1 MKSRNE
7 LFNEPDIFILGGS
20 GFVGSKFAARLVR
33 KQISFRIADK
43 VQSTEFNHK
52 HVFTDVRSNADLS
65 ANICGDVVVNLAA
78 VHRDDITDPKEY
90 YSTNVEGA
98 RELCKVCEEK
108 GINKIVFTS
117 SVAVYGFAPVGTGE
131 DGAINP
137 YNEYGRTKALAE
149 EVYKEWREKDLVNR
163 SLIIVRPTVVF
174 GEGNRG
180 NVFNLLNQ
188 INSGA
193 FAMIGNGKNKKSM
206 AYVGNLAAFLVKC
219 IESDE
224 KYAVYNYVDTPD
236 FTMNELV
243 SLVRGRLRGKPSVG
257 IRIPKF
263 IGLMAG
269 YAADVIA
276 KLGVKLPISSIR
288 VKKFCASSEFSSAK
302 NELDGFEAPYTL
314 REGLDRT
321 LEAEFINP
329 DPDRQIFYTE

>member
-1 MKSRNE
+1 MVQNANKNSVS
-7 LFNEPDIFILGGS
+7 LMGGS
-20 GFVGSKFAARLVR
+20 GFIGNILSSRLAHRQIKFLV
-33 KQISFRIADK
+33 FDLK
-43 VQSTEFNHK
+43 VSNNFPELGR
-52 HVFTDVRSNADLS
+52 VADVRIKNEYISDMHCNT
-65 ANICGDVVVNLAA
+65 VVNLAA
-78 VHRDDITDPKEY
+78 VHRDDVTDPDEY

-98 RELCKVCEEK
+98 RVLCEVCEEK

-117 SVAVYGFAPVGTGE
+117 SVAVYGFAPLGTRE

-137 YNEYGRTKALAE
+137 FNEYGRTKALAE
-149 EVYKEWREKDLVNR
+149 DVYREWREKDPENR

-180 NVFNLLNQ
+180 NVYNLLNQ

-206 AYVGNLAAFLVKC
+206 AYVENLSAFLIRC

-243 SLVRGRLRGKPSVG
+243 SLVRGKLRGKSSVG

-263 IGLMAG
+263 IGLIAG
-269 YAADVIA
+269 YTADVLA

-302 NELDGFEAPYTL
+302 SDLDGFVAPYSL
-314 REGLDRT
+314 QEGLDRT
-321 LEAEFINP
+321 LEAEFMNP

>member
-1 MKSRNE
+1 MHSV
-7 LFNEPDIFILGGS
+7 LISVIGGG
-20 GFVGSKFAARLVR
+20 GFVGSSLCRLLFQKKYDFIIGDIKESEDFPEKFRAV
-33 KQISFRIADK
+33 
-43 VQSTEFNHK
+43 
-52 HVFTDVRSNADLS
+52 DVRSLVDLRNNLVGYT
-65 ANICGDVVVNLAA
+65 AINLAA
-78 VHRDDITDPKEY
+78 VHRDDVTNPEEY
-90 YSTNVEGA
+90 YTKNVEGA
-98 RELCKVCEEK
+98 RTLCVACELK

-117 SVAVYGFAPVGTGE
+117 SVAVYGFAPAGTGE
-131 DGAINP
+131 DGANNP
-137 YNEYGRTKALAE
+137 FNAYGRTKALAE
-149 EVYKEWREKDLVNR
+149 DVYREWREKDPENR

-180 NVFNLLNQ
+180 NVYNLLNQ

-193 FAMIGNGKNKKSM
+193 FAMIGNGKNKKSL

-243 SLVRGRLRGKPSVG
+243 SLVRGKLRGKESAG

-269 YAADVIA
+269 YTADVLA

-288 VKKFCASSEFSSAK
+288 VRKFCASSEFSSAK
-302 NELDGFEAPYTL
+302 NELDGFEAPFTL

>member
-1 MKSRNE
+1 MINVV
-7 LFNEPDIFILGGS
+7 GGS
-20 GFVGSKFAARLVR
+20 GFIGCSLISMLLLGQKKVLNLDLNPR
-33 KQISFRIADK
+33 KNENFKSVLCDIRAKNALTSAISPECDMVI
-43 VQSTEFNHK
+43 
-52 HVFTDVRSNADLS
+52 
-65 ANICGDVVVNLAA
+65 NLAA
-78 VHRDDITDPKEY
+78 VHRDDVADPEAY

-98 RELCKVCEEK
+98 RVLCEVCEEK

-117 SVAVYGFAPVGTGE
+117 SVAVYGFAPPGTGE
-131 DGAINP
+131 DGSIDP
-137 YNEYGRTKALAE
+137 FHGYGRSKALAE
-149 EVYKEWREKDLVNR
+149 DVYREWHKKDPENR

-180 NVFNLLNQ
+180 NVYNLLNQ

-206 AYVGNLAAFLVKC
+206 AYVENLSAFLVKC
-219 IESDE
+219 IETDE

-243 SLVRGRLRGKPSVG
+243 SLVRGKLRGKPSVG
-257 IRIPKF
+257 IRIPTF

-269 YAADVIA
+269 YTADILA
-276 KLGVKLPISSIR
+276 KLGVRLPISSIR

-302 NELDGFEAPYTL
+302 ADLDGFEAPYTL

-329 DPDRQIFYTE
+329 DPGRQIFYTE

>member
-1 MKSRNE
+1 MSN
-7 LFNEPDIFILGGS
+7 LISIIGGS
-20 GFVGSKFAARLVR
+20 GFVGTALSNSLA
-33 KQISFRIADK
+33 KQQIDFRIGDLNISARFSDK
-43 VQSTEFNHK
+43 SDIL
-52 HVFTDVRSNADLS
+52 DVRSAVDLETKL
-65 ANICGDVVVNLAA
+65 AGDIVVNLAA
-78 VHRDDITDPKEY
+78 VHRDDITEPEEY

-98 RELCKVCEEK
+98 RVLCEVCEKK

-117 SVAVYGFAPVGTGE
+117 SVAVYGFAPPGTGE
-131 DGAINP
+131 NGAINP
-137 YNEYGRTKALAE
+137 FNEYGRTKALAE
-149 EVYKEWREKDLVNR
+149 DVYREWREKDPENR

-180 NVFNLLNQ
+180 NVYNLLNQ
-188 INSGA
+188 IDSGA
-193 FAMIGNGKNKKSM
+193 FAMIGNGENKKSM
-206 AYVGNLAAFLVKC
+206 AYVENLAAFLVKC

-224 KYAVYNYVDTPD
+224 KYAVYNYVDMPD

-243 SLVRGRLRGKPSVG
+243 SLVRGKLRGSSSVG

-269 YAADVIA
+269 YTADVLA

-302 NELDGFEAPYTL
+302 GELDGFVAPHKL

-329 DPDRQIFYTE
+329 DPDRQIFFTE

>member
-1 MKSRNE
+1 MIS
-7 LFNEPDIFILGGS
+7 IVGGA
-20 GFVGSKFAARLVR
+20 GFVGTSLSSSLIRGQYVCSILDIKKSLEHPERSILVDIRL
-33 KQISFRIADK
+33 KDTLNQFLA
-43 VQSTEFNHK
+43 
-52 HVFTDVRSNADLS
+52 
-65 ANICGDVVVNLAA
+65 GDTVVNLAA
-78 VHRDDITDPKEY
+78 VHRDDIADLEEY
-90 YSTNVEGA
+90 YSTNVDGA
-98 RELCKVCEEK
+98 RVLCEVCEEK
-108 GINKIVFTS
+108 GIKKIVFTS
-117 SVAVYGFAPVGTGE
+117 SVAVYGFGAPGTGE

-137 YNEYGRTKALAE
+137 FNEYGRTKALAE
-149 EVYKEWREKDLVNR
+149 EVYKEWREKDPENR

-180 NVFNLLNQ
+180 NVYNLLNQ

-206 AYVGNLAAFLVKC
+206 AYVENLAAFLVKC

-243 SLVRGRLRGKPSVG
+243 SFVRGKLREKSSVG

-269 YAADVIA
+269 YTADILA

-302 NELDGFEAPYTL
+302 ADLDGFEATYTL

>member
-1 MKSRNE
+1 MSV
-7 LFNEPDIFILGGS
+7 LISIIGGS
-20 GFVGSKFAARLVR
+20 GFVGTALSNSLA
-33 KQISFRIADK
+33 KQQVDFRIGDLNKSASYSDK
-43 VQSTEFNHK
+43 SDIL
-52 HVFTDVRSNADLS
+52 DVRSAVDLKS
-65 ANICGDVVVNLAA
+65 KFTGDIVVNLAA
-78 VHRDDITDPKEY
+78 VHRDDISEPNEY
-90 YSTNVEGA
+90 YATNVDGA
-98 RELCKVCEEK
+98 RVLCEVCEEK

-117 SVAVYGFAPVGTGE
+117 SVAVYGFAPLGTGE

-137 YNEYGRTKALAE
+137 FNEYGRTKALAE
-149 EVYKEWREKDLVNR
+149 DVYRAWREKDPEIR

-180 NVFNLLNQ
+180 NVYNLLNQ

-193 FAMIGNGKNKKSM
+193 FAMIGDGKNKKSM
-206 AYVGNLAAFLVKC
+206 AYVENLSAFLIKC

-243 SLVRGRLRGKPSVG
+243 SLVRAKLRGSSSVG

-269 YAADVIA
+269 YAADVLA
-276 KLGVKLPISSIR
+276 KLGFKLPISSIR

-302 NELDGFEAPYTL
+302 HRLDGFEAPYTL
-314 REGLDRT
+314 QEGLDRT

-329 DPDRQIFYTE
+329 DPNRQIFYTE

>member
-1 MKSRNE
+1 MIS
-7 LFNEPDIFILGGS
+7 IIGGS
-20 GFVGSKFAARLVR
+20 GFVGSRLAKALFSR
-33 KQISFRIADK
+33 QIGFWIGDLVESPIFPEKAEILDI
-43 VQSTEFNHK
+43 
-52 HVFTDVRSNADLS
+52 RSNGDLES
-65 ANICGDVVVNLAA
+65 KIYGDVVINLAA
-78 VHRDDITDPKEY
+78 IHRDDISDPDEY
-90 YSTNVEGA
+90 YSTNVTGA
-98 RELCKVCEEK
+98 RVLCDICEKK
-108 GINKIVFTS
+108 GINKIIFTS
-117 SVAVYGFAPVGTGE
+117 SVAVYGFAPSGTDENGV
-131 DGAINP
+131 INP
-137 YNEYGRTKALAE
+137 FNEYGRTKVLAE
-149 EVYKEWREKDLVNR
+149 NVYREWQEKDPENR

-180 NVFNLLNQ
+180 NVFNLLKQ

-193 FAMIGNGKNKKSM
+193 FAMIGDGKNKKSM
-206 AYVGNLAAFLVKC
+206 AYVENLSAFLVKC

-243 SLVRGRLRGKPSVG
+243 SLVRGKLRGKSSVG

-269 YAADVIA
+269 YTADILV

-302 NELDGFEAPYTL
+302 SELDGFVAPFSL
-314 REGLDRT
+314 QEGLDRT

-329 DPDRQIFYTE
+329 DPERQIFYTE

>member
-1 MKSRNE
+1 MVAKIN
-7 LFNEPDIFILGGS
+7 LVGGS
-20 GFVGSKFAARLVR
+20 GFIGSRVCKRLASMQKHFKILDL
-33 KQISFRIADK
+33 KQSEEFLEHSKIAD
-43 VQSTEFNHK
+43 
-52 HVFTDVRSNADLS
+52 VREKSSLNEMLSNGS
-65 ANICGDVVVNLAA
+65 VVNLAA
-78 VHRDDITDPKEY
+78 VHRDDITDPDEY

-98 RELCKVCEEK
+98 RVLCQVCEEK

-131 DGAINP
+131 DGTINP
-137 YNEYGRTKALAE
+137 FNEYGRTKALAE
-149 EVYKEWREKDLVNR
+149 DVYRAWREKDPANR

-180 NVFNLLNQ
+180 NVYNLLNQ

-206 AYVGNLAAFLVKC
+206 AYVENLSAFLVKC

-243 SLVRGRLRGKPSVG
+243 SLVRGKLLGKSSVG
-257 IRIPKF
+257 IRIPKL

-269 YAADVIA
+269 YTADVIS

-302 NELDGFEAPYTL
+302 HELDGFEAPFSL
-314 REGLDRT
+314 QEGLDRT

>member
-1 MKSRNE
+1 MSVQ
-7 LFNEPDIFILGGS
+7 IIGGA
-20 GFVGSKFAARLVR
+20 GFVGSSLSQRIFERQEQFDILDLQKS
-33 KQISFRIADK
+33 QTFR
-43 VQSTEFNHK
+43 E
-52 HVFTDVRSNADLS
+52 RSVTVDIRNKAELS
-65 ANICGDVVVNLAA
+65 KSLNNSAVVNLAA
-78 VHRDDITDPKEY
+78 VHRDDVTDPEEY

-98 RELCKVCEEK
+98 RVLCDVCEEK

-117 SVAVYGFAPVGTGE
+117 SVAVYGFAPLGTSEIGTV
-131 DGAINP
+131 DP
-137 YNEYGRTKALAE
+137 FNEYGRTKALAE
-149 EVYKEWREKDLVNR
+149 DIYREWFEKDPENR

-180 NVFNLLNQ
+180 NVYNLLNQ

-206 AYVGNLAAFLVKC
+206 AYVENLSAFLVKC

-243 SLVRGRLRGKPSVG
+243 SLVRGKLRGSSSVG

-269 YAADVIA
+269 YTADILA
-276 KLGVKLPISSIR
+276 KLGIKLPISSIR

-302 NELDGFEAPYTL
+302 ADLDGFEAPFSL
-314 REGLDRT
+314 QEGLDRT

>member
-1 MKSRNE
+1 MAVSV
-7 LFNEPDIFILGGS
+7 LGGT
-20 GFVGSKFAARLVR
+20 GFVGTYTCRRLASKQRRFQIVDLAKSHEFADNT
-33 KQISFRIADK
+33 QI
-43 VQSTEFNHK
+43 
-52 HVFTDVRSNADLS
+52 
-65 ANICGDVVVNLAA
+65 GDIRDMAELAKELTGTVVVNLAA
-78 VHRDDITDPKEY
+78 VHRDDVTDPEEY

-98 RELCKVCEEK
+98 RILCEVCEEK

-117 SVAVYGFAPVGTGE
+117 SVAVYGFAPPGTGE
-131 DGAINP
+131 NGAIDP
-137 YNEYGRTKALAE
+137 FNEYGRTKALAE
-149 EVYKEWREKDLVNR
+149 DVYCQWRDKDPENR

-180 NVFNLLNQ
+180 NVYNLLTQ

-206 AYVGNLAAFLVKC
+206 AYVENLSAFLVKC

-236 FTMNELV
+236 FAMNELV
-243 SLVRGRLRGKPSVG
+243 SLVRGKLRGSQSVG

-269 YAADVIA
+269 YMADVLA

-302 NELDGFEAPYTL
+302 GELDGFVAPYTL
-314 REGLDRT
+314 QEGLDRT

-329 DPDRQIFYTE
+329 DPDRRIFYTE

>member
-1 MKSRNE
+1 MAVS
-7 LFNEPDIFILGGS
+7 ILGGA
-20 GFVGSKFAARLVR
+20 GFVGSSVSRRLSHQQR
-33 KQISFRIADK
+33 SFSIYDLVLPKNFSEKAKIADIRRK
-43 VQSTEFNHK
+43 S
-52 HVFTDVRSNADLS
+52 DLDDTLTGKS
-65 ANICGDVVVNLAA
+65 VLNLAA
-78 VHRDDITDPKEY
+78 VHRDDVSDPKEY

-98 RELCKVCEEK
+98 RVLCEACEEK

-117 SVAVYGFAPVGTGE
+117 SVAVYGFAPPGTGE
-131 DGAINP
+131 EGAVDP
-137 YNEYGRTKALAE
+137 FNEYGRTKALAE
-149 EVYKEWREKDLVNR
+149 DVYREWREKDPENR

-180 NVFNLLNQ
+180 NVYNLLNQ

-206 AYVGNLAAFLVKC
+206 AYVENLSAFLVKC

-243 SLVRGRLRGKPSVG
+243 SLVRGKLRGRPSVG

-269 YAADVIA
+269 YMADVLA
-276 KLGVKLPISSIR
+276 KLGVNLPISSIR

-302 NELDGFEAPYTL
+302 KELDGFEAPFTL

-329 DPDRQIFYTE
+329 VPDRQIFYTE

>member
-1 MKSRNE
+1 MV
-7 LFNEPDIFILGGS
+7 DIIGGA
-20 GFVGSKFAARLVR
+20 GFVGTRLSNSLAGMQRNFKIFDLVASESHREESVLVDIRSKEGLTA
-33 KQISFRIADK
+33 SM
-43 VQSTEFNHK
+43 T
-52 HVFTDVRSNADLS
+52 
-65 ANICGDVVVNLAA
+65 GGPVVNLAA
-78 VHRDDITDPKEY
+78 VHRDDITDPEEY

-98 RELCKVCEEK
+98 RVLCDVCEEK

-117 SVAVYGFAPVGTGE
+117 SVAVYGFAPSGTRE

-137 YNEYGRTKALAE
+137 FNEYGRTKALAE
-149 EVYKEWREKDLVNR
+149 NVYREWREKDPENR

-180 NVFNLLNQ
+180 NVYNLMNQ

-193 FAMIGNGKNKKSM
+193 FAMVGNGKNKKSM
-206 AYVGNLAAFLVKC
+206 AYVENLAAFLVKC
-219 IESDE
+219 IASDE

-243 SLVRGRLRGKPSVG
+243 SLVRGKLLGSPSVG

-269 YAADVIA
+269 YTADVLA

-302 NELDGFEAPYTL
+302 HELDRFEAPYTL

>member
-1 MKSRNE
+1 MVTV
-7 LFNEPDIFILGGS
+7 IGGA
-20 GFVGSKFAARLVR
+20 GFVGTNFSRRLFEQQTAFTILDLKKSQSFPERSKMLDV
-33 KQISFRIADK
+33 RIAQDIK
-43 VQSTEFNHK
+43 SELDGN
-52 HVFTDVRSNADLS
+52 L
-65 ANICGDVVVNLAA
+65 VVNLAA
-78 VHRDDITDPKEY
+78 VHRDDVADPKEY

-98 RELCKVCEEK
+98 RVLCEVCEEK

-117 SVAVYGFAPVGTGE
+117 SVAVYGFAPSGTRE

-137 YNEYGRTKALAE
+137 FNEYGRTKALAE
-149 EVYKEWREKDLVNR
+149 DIYREWREKDPENR

-180 NVFNLLNQ
+180 NVYNLLNQ

-206 AYVGNLAAFLVKC
+206 AYVENLAAFLVKC
-219 IESDE
+219 IESEE

-243 SLVRGRLRGKPSVG
+243 SLVRGKLRGKPSVG

-269 YAADVIA
+269 YTADILA
-276 KLGVKLPISSIR
+276 KLGIKLPISSIR
-288 VKKFCASSEFSSAK
+288 VKKFCASSEFTSAK
-302 NELDGFEAPYTL
+302 HELDGFEAPFSL
-314 REGLDRT
+314 QEGLDRT

-329 DPDRQIFYTE
+329 DPNRQIFYTE

>member
-1 MKSRNE
+1 MV
-7 LFNEPDIFILGGS
+7 DIIGGA
-20 GFVGSKFAARLVR
+20 GFVGTELSNSLAGLQRNFKIFDLVVSESHREESVLVDIRSKEGLTASLTGGS
-33 KQISFRIADK
+33 I
-43 VQSTEFNHK
+43 
-52 HVFTDVRSNADLS
+52 
-65 ANICGDVVVNLAA
+65 VNLAA
-78 VHRDDITDPKEY
+78 VHRDDISDPEEY

-98 RELCKVCEEK
+98 RVLCEVCEEK
-108 GINKIVFTS
+108 GINKIIFTS
-117 SVAVYGFAPVGTGE
+117 SVAVYGFAPSGTRE
-131 DGAINP
+131 DGAVNP
-137 YNEYGRTKALAE
+137 FNEYGRTKALAE
-149 EVYKEWREKDLVNR
+149 DVYREWREKDPDNR

-180 NVFNLLNQ
+180 NVYNLLNQ

-206 AYVGNLAAFLVKC
+206 AYVENLAAFLIKC

-236 FTMNELV
+236 YTMNELV
-243 SLVRGRLRGKPSVG
+243 SLVRGKLRGSPSVG

-269 YAADVIA
+269 YTADVLA

-302 NELDGFEAPYTL
+302 GELDGFEAPFTL
-314 REGLDRT
+314 QEGLDRT
-321 LEAEFINP
+321 LDAEFINP

>member
-1 MKSRNE
+1 MSFKIIDLQKSKNH
-7 LFNEPDIFILGGS
+7 P
-20 GFVGSKFAARLVR
+20 
-33 KQISFRIADK
+33 
-43 VQSTEFNHK
+43 TET
-52 HVFTDVRSNADLS
+52 VICDVRDVSSLITEVSGN
-65 ANICGDVVVNLAA
+65 VVVNLAA
-78 VHRDDITDPKEY
+78 VHRDDVTYPNEY

-98 RELCKVCEEK
+98 RVLCEVCEEK

-117 SVAVYGFAPVGTGE
+117 SVAVYGFAAPGTGE
-131 DGAINP
+131 EGAIEP
-137 YNEYGRTKALAE
+137 FNEYGRTKALAE
-149 EVYKEWREKDLVNR
+149 DVYREWREKDPENR

-180 NVFNLLNQ
+180 NVYNLLNQ

-206 AYVGNLAAFLVKC
+206 AYVENLAAFLVKC

-243 SLVRGRLRGKPSVG
+243 RLVRGKLRGKSSVG

-269 YAADVIA
+269 YTADILA

-302 NELDGFEAPYTL
+302 HELDGFEAPFSL
-314 REGLDRT
+314 QEGLDRT

-329 DPDRQIFYTE
+329 DPERQIFYTE

>member
-1 MKSRNE
+1 MAIA
-7 LFNEPDIFILGGS
+7 DIFLIGGS
-20 GFVGSKFAARLVR
+20 GFIGSKFAAQLVS
-33 KQISFRIADK
+33 KQIDFRIADK
-43 VQSTEFNHK
+43 VQSEEFDHK
-52 HVFTDVRSNADLS
+52 HVFADVRSNVDLN
-65 ANICGDVVVNLAA
+65 ANICGNVVVNLAA

-98 RELCKVCEEK
+98 RVLCEVCEGK

-117 SVAVYGFAPVGTGE
+117 SVAVYGFAPGGTDEEGV
-131 DGAINP
+131 INP
-137 YNEYGRTKALAE
+137 INEYGRTKALAE
-149 EVYKEWREKDLVNR
+149 DVYREWREKDPENR

-180 NVFNLLNQ
+180 NVYNLLNQ

-206 AYVGNLAAFLVKC
+206 AYVENLAAFLVKC

-224 KYAVYNYVDTPD
+224 EYAVYNYVDTPD

-243 SLVRGRLRGKPSVG
+243 SLVRGKLRGKLSVG

-263 IGLMAG
+263 IGMMAG
-269 YAADVIA
+269 YTADFLS
-276 KLGVKLPISSIR
+276 KFGVKLPISSIR

-302 NELDGFEAPYTL
+302 HELDGFEAPFSL
-314 REGLDRT
+314 QEGLDRT

-329 DPDRQIFYTE
+329 DPERQIFYTE

>member
-1 MKSRNE
+1 MKH
-7 LFNEPDIFILGGS
+7 IFVAGGAGFIGSALCERLAREKKPILIGDLVS
-20 GFVGSKFAARLVR
+20 SKAHRDLGH
-33 KQISFRIADK
+33 IL
-43 VQSTEFNHK
+43 
-52 HVFTDVRSNADLS
+52 DVRSIDDLLAVLS
-65 ANICGDVVVNLAA
+65 GNVVVNLAA
-78 VHRDDITDPKEY
+78 VHRDDITDPEEY

-98 RELCKVCEEK
+98 RVLCKACEEK
-108 GINKIVFTS
+108 NIRKIVFTS
-117 SVAVYGFAPVGTGE
+117 SVAVYGFAPPNAGE
-131 DGAINP
+131 GGAIDP
-137 YNEYGRTKALAE
+137 FNEYGRTKALAE
-149 EVYKEWREKDLVNR
+149 DVYRDWRSKDPENR

-206 AYVGNLAAFLVKC
+206 AYVENLSAFLVKC

-243 SLVRGRLRGKPSVG
+243 SLVRGKLRGKPSVG

-269 YAADVIA
+269 YTADTLA

-288 VKKFCASSEFSSAK
+288 IKKFCASSEFSSAK
-302 NELDGFEAPYTL
+302 ADLDGFEAPYTL
-314 REGLDRT
+314 LEGLDRT
-321 LEAEFINP
+321 LEAEFVNP

>member
-1 MKSRNE
+1 MT
-7 LFNEPDIFILGGS
+7 LQIIGGA
-20 GFVGSKFAARLVR
+20 GFVGSVLSLRISELQRDFDILDLKKSRSFNERSVITDILNKVELR
-33 KQISFRIADK
+33 KSLKA
-43 VQSTEFNHK
+43 ST
-52 HVFTDVRSNADLS
+52 V
-65 ANICGDVVVNLAA
+65 INLAA
-78 VHRDDITDPKEY
+78 VHRDDITDSDEY

-98 RELCKVCEEK
+98 RVLCEVCEEK
-108 GINKIVFTS
+108 GINKIIFTS
-117 SVAVYGFAPVGTGE
+117 SVAVYGFASAGTDETG
-131 DGAINP
+131 DINP
-137 YNEYGRTKALAE
+137 FNEYGRTKALAE
-149 EVYKEWREKDLVNR
+149 DVYREWREKDPENR

-180 NVFNLLNQ
+180 NVYNLLNQ

-206 AYVGNLAAFLVKC
+206 AYVENLSAFLVKC
-219 IESDE
+219 IELDE

-243 SLVRGRLRGKPSVG
+243 SLVRGKLRGSPSVG

-269 YAADVIA
+269 YMADVLA

>member
-1 MKSRNE
+1 MVDVCS
-7 LFNEPDIFILGGS
+7 LLGGA
-20 GFVGSKFAARLVR
+20 GFVGTCVSKNLFTKQVKFEVLDIKRPAVDGNDGRVVDIRDKKRL
-33 KQISFRIADK
+33 KQELNG
-43 VQSTEFNHK
+43 T
-52 HVFTDVRSNADLS
+52 
-65 ANICGDVVVNLAA
+65 VVLNLAA
-78 VHRDDITDPKEY
+78 IHRDDVTDPNDY

-98 RELCKVCEEK
+98 RVLCDVCEEN

-117 SVAVYGFAPVGTGE
+117 SVAVYGFTPSRTGE
-131 DGAINP
+131 NGVIKP
-137 YNEYGRTKALAE
+137 FNEYGHTKALAE
-149 EVYKEWREKDLVNR
+149 NVYREWREKDPENR

-180 NVFNLLNQ
+180 NVYNLLNQ

-206 AYVGNLAAFLVKC
+206 AYVENLAAFLVKC

-243 SLVRGRLRGKPSVG
+243 SLARGKLRRKSSVG

-269 YAADVIA
+269 YTADVLA
-276 KLGVKLPISSIR
+276 KLGVRLPISSIR

-302 NELDGFEAPYTL
+302 ADLDGFEAPYTL

-329 DPDRQIFYTE
+329 DPGRQIFYTE

>member
-1 MKSRNE
+1 M
-7 LFNEPDIFILGGS
+7 ITVIGGA
-20 GFVGSKFAARLVR
+20 GFVGSSLTYLLARGQKAFGVGDLRPNKKFPE
-33 KQISFRIADK
+33 KSKIF
-43 VQSTEFNHK
+43 
-52 HVFTDVRSNADLS
+52 DVRSKQDAS
-65 ANICGDVVVNLAA
+65 IQVKGDVVVNLAA
-78 VHRDDITDPKEY
+78 VHRDDVTDPDEY

-98 RELCKVCEEK
+98 RVLCEVCEEK

-117 SVAVYGFAPVGTGE
+117 SVAVYGFAPPGTGE
-131 DGAINP
+131 EGGINP
-137 YNEYGRTKALAE
+137 FNEYGRTKALAE
-149 EVYKEWREKDLVNR
+149 DVYREWREKDPENR

-180 NVFNLLNQ
+180 NVYNLLNQ

-206 AYVGNLAAFLVKC
+206 AYVENLAAFLVKC

-243 SLVRGRLRGKPSVG
+243 SLVRGKLRGKPSVG

-269 YAADVIA
+269 YTADILA
-276 KLGVKLPISSIR
+276 KLGIKLPISSIR

-302 NELDGFEAPYTL
+302 NELDGFEAPFSL
-314 REGLDRT
+314 QEGLDRT

>member
-1 MKSRNE
+1 M
-7 LFNEPDIFILGGS
+7 
-20 GFVGSKFAARLVR
+20 GSKLS
-33 KQISFRIADK
+33 QRIFETQQKFEILDLKKSQLFEERSIK
-43 VQSTEFNHK
+43 VDIRNKAELRNSLK
-52 HVFTDVRSNADLS
+52 KS
-65 ANICGDVVVNLAA
+65 AVVNLAA
-78 VHRDDITDPKEY
+78 VHRDDVTDPKEY

-98 RELCKVCEEK
+98 RVLCDVCEEK

-117 SVAVYGFAPVGTGE
+117 SVAVYGFAPSGTSEIGTI
-131 DGAINP
+131 DP
-137 YNEYGRTKALAE
+137 FNEYGRTKALAE
-149 EVYKEWREKDLVNR
+149 DVYREWFEKDPENR

-180 NVFNLLNQ
+180 NVYNLLNQ

-193 FAMIGNGKNKKSM
+193 FAMVGSGKNKKSM
-206 AYVGNLAAFLVKC
+206 AYVENLAAFLIKC
-219 IESDE
+219 IEADE

-243 SLVRGRLRGKPSVG
+243 SLVRGKLRGKPSVG

-269 YAADVIA
+269 YTADILA
-276 KLGVKLPISSIR
+276 KLGIKLPISSIR

-302 NELDGFEAPYTL
+302 HELDGFEAPFSL
-314 REGLDRT
+314 QEGLDRT

-329 DPDRQIFYTE
+329 DPNRQIFYTE